1 MLNMILSLALFAAT
15 PQEHQLES
23 VLTPKE
29 VSVVG
34 DDNLTLH
41 RPRRDTLKPVED
53 ADRKVTLIVPSDLEG
68 QKKLTNVL
76 KTNANLK
83 ELIND
88 KNKTF
93 HLYEVPFAD
102 LKDAATLRDLAKKNE
117 SVQMYPTFKN
127 SPYKIS
133 GVVLVNLKVLK
144 RKALGDNKDKFEAF
158 VKEHN
163 LISTEILP
171 DRFALQIT
179 DKSDILDIWALL
191 ESLHNKDWIQRVTL
205 DYTFGVR

>member
-1 MLNMILSLALFAAT
+1 MLNMILSLALLGAT
-15 PQEHQLES
+15 PQEHQLEA
-23 VLTPKE
+23 VLSPKE

-34 DDNLTLH
+34 DDNITLH
-41 RPRRDTLKPVED
+41 RPRRETLKPVEG

-68 QKKLTNVL
+68 QKKLVTVL
-76 KTNANLK
+76 KTNQNVK
-83 ELIND
+83 ELIDD

-117 SVQMYPTFKN
+117 AVQMYPTFKN
-127 SPYKIS
+127 SPYKVS
-133 GVVLVNLKVLK
+133 GVVLINLKVVK
-144 RKALGDNKDKFEAF
+144 RKALGENKDKFEAF

-163 LISTEILP
+163 LVSTELLP

-179 DKSDILDIWALL
+179 DKSDILDVWALL
-191 ESLHNKDWIQRVTL
+191 ETLHTKDWVQRVTL
-205 DYTFGVR
+205 DYSFSVR